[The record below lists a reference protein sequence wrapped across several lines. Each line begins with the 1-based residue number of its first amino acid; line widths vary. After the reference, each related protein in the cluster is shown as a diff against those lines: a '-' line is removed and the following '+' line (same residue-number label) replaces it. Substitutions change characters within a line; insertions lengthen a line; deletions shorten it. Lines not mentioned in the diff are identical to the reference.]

1 MDALLHDVRYA
12 LRSLGRARGFTTA
25 TVLALTL
32 GVGATT
38 ALFAV
43 LWAVLLRPL
52 PYRSPDRLVTILHG
66 DAASAPVS
74 PADYLDFQSAGAQL
88 RRHGCGAGVG
98 RQSRRRTG
106 APSASRRCR

>member
-1 MDALLHDVRYA
+1 VDALLHDVRYA

-52 PYRSPDRLVTILHG
+52 PYRSPDR
-66 DAASAPVS
+66 S
-74 PADYLDFQSAGAQL
+74 
-88 RRHGCGAGVG
+88 
-98 RQSRRRTG
+98 SRSCT
-106 APSASRRCR
+106 ATP

>member
-1 MDALLHDVRYA
+1 MSVDALLHDVRYA

-52 PYRSPDRLVTILHG
+52 P
-66 DAASAPVS
+66 
-74 PADYLDFQSAGAQL
+74 
-88 RRHGCGAGVG
+88 
-98 RQSRRRTG
+98 
-106 APSASRRCR
+106 